1 MFLCIAYHFSLLAA
15 HVRDDDDAG
24 QRSADRDRIENAGPH
39 EHRNDPNLCPHYQRQ
54 NRSGYASVGGTIKR
68 NRKNSV
74 GRIAMERGTIIIE
87 PTHVAVALSSDG
99 TVWMTVEEIASIF
112 HTTAASI
119 ERCIAKLLME
129 GELDEHNVRT
139 EQSIVRNGRRYVVEY
154 YNLDMII
161 ALCFRIDTPASKAF
175 RRWVP
180 DQIIS
185 SLINKKVVKIYL
197 CNVGFSN
204 R

>member
-1 MFLCIAYHFSLLAA
+1 
-15 HVRDDDDAG
+15 
-24 QRSADRDRIENAGPH
+24 
-39 EHRNDPNLCPHYQRQ
+39 
-54 NRSGYASVGGTIKR
+54 
-68 NRKNSV
+68 
-74 GRIAMERGTIIIE
+74 MERGTIIIE
-87 PTHVAVALSSDG
+87 PDRIAVTLSSDG

-161 ALCFRIDTPASKAF
+161 ALSYRIDTPASKAF
-175 RRWVP
+175 RRWITEQVVRAARTNP
-180 DQIIS
+180 TIPIVLKIHSHIS
-185 SLINKKVVKIYL
+185 QAN
-197 CNVGFSN
+197 
-204 R
+204 